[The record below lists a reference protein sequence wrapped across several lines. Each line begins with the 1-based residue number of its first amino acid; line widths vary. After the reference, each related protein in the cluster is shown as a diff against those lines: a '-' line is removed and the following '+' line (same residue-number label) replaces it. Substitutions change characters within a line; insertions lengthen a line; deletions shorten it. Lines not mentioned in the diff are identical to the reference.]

1 MQDSNWFYSALAQ
14 CAAAIIGIISAII
27 ISRIMMFSGEKHG
40 LQNRITEL
48 ESEISDIEDQIE
60 KASYEEV
67 KHGGV
72 NIDDIEKWNKS
83 IRSQITSRQNIVIG
97 LDEKIDSIALPKH
110 TSMGI
115 IILILS
121 SLVSVVLPLSILLLS
136 NSILNLS
143 INDHIKIGWIV
154 LFLFILSLIS
164 IFSYILYEI
173 KYLNNE
179 FTWKLRKC

>member
-1 MQDSNWFYSALAQ
+1 MQDPNWFYSALAQ

-48 ESEISDIEDQIE
+48 ESEISNFENQIK

-72 NIDDIEKWNKS
+72 NLEDIEKWNES
-83 IRSQITSRQNIVIG
+83 IRSQITSKENIIIG

-110 TSMGI
+110 ISVGI
-115 IILILS
+115 IILIIS
-121 SLVSVVLPLSILLLS
+121 SLASVVLPLSILFLS

-143 INDHIKIGWIV
+143 VNDNIKIGWIV
-154 LFLFILSLIS
+154 LFLFILSLLS
-164 IFSYILYEI
+164 IFFYILYEI
-173 KYLNNE
+173 KYLNTE
-179 FTWKLRKC
+179 FT